1 MAGAPAD
8 PWLSMFEAAEESAG
22 GLEPFWIYRGDA
34 RIERHVPA
42 EPMSIDRH
50 RLDELVRLMGIYRLA
65 FGQPRQEELL
75 AALAAS
81 GVDGD
86 SARGLVMDLTPT

>member
-1 MAGAPAD
+1 MFQAAG
-8 PWLSMFEAAEESAG
+8 E
-22 GLEPFWIYRGDA
+22 DA
-34 RIERHVPA
+34 RGLHPYWIFRGNAQIERHVPA

-65 FGQPRQEELL
+65 FGQPRQDELL

-81 GVDGD
+81 GVDGTTATD
-86 SARGLVMDLTPT
+86 LVIDLTPPPRAEPGLP